1 VSSGYAADDV
11 THCIR
16 PEDVKSRRAVVILR
30 RSTFYL
36 LAGLLYYVT
45 ASSRGA
51 LIDDMIHLSVPW
63 LQLNTYLLLL
73 LLSIDS
79 LMPYPHMPVNLLPMT
94 KTGSMLYLERPCDED

>member
-1 VSSGYAADDV
+1 MSSGYAADDV

-73 LLSIDS
+73 LFINRLT
-79 LMPYPHMPVNLLPMT
+79 YALPAYAGQLTADDKNGINAISRKAM
-94 KTGSMLYLERPCDED
+94 